1 MGNRVVLLVFLIG
14 FGAGMNFAAGVV
26 TALRGDY
33 LSVFMHAVIVFLMVC
48 CVYMQTRPVANG
60 K

>member
-1 MGNRVVLLVFLIG
+1 
-14 FGAGMNFAAGVV
+14 MNFAAGVV